1 MQTNLDDAGTNI
13 YYTQCDCRIFNFF
26 GSLQKGLGD
35 GVNET
40 QARDVKLE
48 MYLLHMHFRLGSAF
62 KIRIGP
68 TYVELFG
75 D

>member
-1 MQTNLDDAGTNI
+1 MMQGQRYITHSVI
-13 YYTQCDCRIFNFF
+13 VEYSIFL
-26 GSLQKGLGD
+26 GSPQKVLGD